1 MVMREIGVPVSDEA
15 TTSLLGNVVDCTSP
29 ARMAAAAAGCEAY
42 PRA

>member
-1 MVMREIGVPVSDEA
+1 MTREIADPLSDEA
-15 TTSLLGNVVDCTSP
+15 TMSLLGNVDDCTSA